1 MATYR
6 SAHLEKS
13 PPVLKTALQS
23 APMQSGSVHQGQ
35 VFWIPPEALRPSIA
49 GVAHP
54 HVVIQDDLLNASRI
68 PTTIVCGISSNQ
80 KLAREPG
87 NVLLDPQE
95 GGLPLTSVVIVSQ
108 VSVVEK
114 TTLTQAVGALS
125 PQRVQQVLAGIRFL
139 QTSFFW
145 R

>member
-1 MATYR
+1 
-6 SAHLEKS
+6 
-13 PPVLKTALQS
+13 
-23 APMQSGSVHQGQ
+23 MQSGSIQQGD
-35 VFWIPPEALRPSIA
+35 VFWIDPQALHPSIE

-80 KLAREPG
+80 KLAHEPG
-87 NVLLDPQE
+87 NVLLSPLE
-95 GGLPLTSVVIVSQ
+95 GGLPLASVVIVSQ

-114 TTLTQAVGALS
+114 AVLTQAVGRLS
-125 PQRVQQVLAGIRFL
+125 QERVQQILAGMRFL
-139 QTSFFW
+139 HTSFFG